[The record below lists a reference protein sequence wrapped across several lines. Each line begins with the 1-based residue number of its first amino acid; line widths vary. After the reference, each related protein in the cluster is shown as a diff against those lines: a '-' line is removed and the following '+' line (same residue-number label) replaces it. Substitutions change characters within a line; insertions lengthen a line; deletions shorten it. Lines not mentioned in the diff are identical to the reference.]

1 MLCPSS
7 IRAVVCVILSVSVVG
22 EGSQPV
28 LRASAE
34 RVARDLLFPLRQQQA
49 TVSPSIGSAATVEK
63 RFPFPAG
70 GEVRVEN
77 PRGRILVFEG
87 APDQLRIV
95 AEGSK
100 APVSAAD
107 LRIEHGKTT
116 VEIKCVAKEERVVDL
131 HLAVPAG
138 VKLRLKAEEGTIQ
151 VHGRVAGVR
160 AETLSGDVILG
171 IPVEDA
177 KIEITWLEGYPRY
190 GGPPLER
197 SAAPALLN
205 PAQRGA
211 APPPA
216 MLVGKLGSGRLP
228 IQVRTLNGWVEVG
241 TPTSTAPRTLIGA
254 VPPQPL
260 SHAARTIASSPQ
272 NPLGVAIRYIE
283 PRLQR
288 ALAQADWLAGGK
300 VPVGSST
307 DDEEVVK
314 LESPLVTLNASV
326 TDAEGKVITGLT
338 AKDFA
343 VTEDGVPQ
351 PITHFSRETA
361 PFNLVLLL
369 DVSGSTRGSFDV
381 IRQAALRFV
390 ELMRPEDRLAIILFA
405 RDVEVAAHLTG
416 DRQALTQALYR
427 VEPPLGSTAVYDA
440 IGYALVEEIGRVR
453 GQRNAIVVLSD
464 GRDSSMAYLNTPL
477 ANDPLRRPGS
487 FLRFEDLLNGVI
499 QSDALIYPILLE
511 NEAQLAATLIESARE
526 QVREGTRLAEQQFRQ
541 LADVSGGRLYRAA
554 KLEDLDGV
562 YEQIAADL
570 RTIYSL
576 AYMPTRAERDGRWRQ
591 VEVTVAR
598 PGARVRTRRGYFAQ

>member
-7 IRAVVCVILSVSVVG
+7 IRAVGCVILSMFVVG
-22 EGSQPV
+22 GGLPPV
-28 LRASAE
+28 PRASAG
-34 RVARDLLFPLRQQQA
+34 RIPRDLLFALRQQRA
-49 TVSPSIGSAATVEK
+49 TVSPSIGGAPTVEK
-63 RFPFPAG
+63 RFPFLAG

-77 PRGRILVFEG
+77 PRGRILIFEG
-87 APDQLRIV
+87 APDQVRIV

-100 APVSAAD
+100 APVSDAD
-107 LRIEHGKTT
+107 LRIERGKTT
-116 VEIKCVAKEERVVDL
+116 IEIKCVAKQEHVIDL

-171 IPVEDA
+171 IPIEEA

-197 SAAPALLN
+197 SAAPVLVS

-216 MLVGKLGSGRLP
+216 LLVGKLGSGRLP

-241 TPTSTAPRTLIGA
+241 TPTSTSARTIIGA

-260 SHAARTIASSPQ
+260 SHAARTIASSPH

-300 VPVGSST
+300 VPVGSSS
-307 DDEEVVK
+307 DDEGVVK

-326 TDAEGKVITGLT
+326 TDDEGKVITGLT
-338 AKDFA
+338 VKDFT
-343 VTEDGVPQ
+343 VSEDGMPQ
-351 PITHFSRETA
+351 TITHFTTETA

-405 RDVEVAAHLTG
+405 RDVEVVAHLTG
-416 DRQALTQALYR
+416 DREALAQALYR
-427 VEPPLGSTAVYDA
+427 VQPPLGSTAVYDA

-487 FLRFEDLLNGVI
+487 FLRFEDLLTGVI

-526 QVREGTRLAEQQFRQ
+526 QVREGTRVAEQQFRQ
-541 LADVSGGRLYRAA
+541 LADVSGGRMYRAA

-576 AYMPTRAERDGRWRQ
+576 AYMPTRAERDGTWRR
-591 VEVTVAR
+591 VEVTVSR
-598 PGARVRTRRGYFAQ
+598 PGARVRTRRGYLAQ